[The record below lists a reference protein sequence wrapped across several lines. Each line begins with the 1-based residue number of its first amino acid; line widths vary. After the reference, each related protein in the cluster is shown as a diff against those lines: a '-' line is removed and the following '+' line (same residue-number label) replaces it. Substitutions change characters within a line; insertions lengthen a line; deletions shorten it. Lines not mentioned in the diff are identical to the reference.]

1 MQQLDLDA
9 VTAERWGYLNRAL
22 ASDAIDAFVDATVH
36 RIAMC
41 PPAAVR
47 LTKEVISMANGPVK
61 DGLREENFR
70 FRQLMASEASLA
82 SVRAFLD
89 LGGETREGEMRIEQL
104 LGDVLEHMH
113 H

>member
-1 MQQLDLDA
+1 
-9 VTAERWGYLNRAL
+9 
-22 ASDAIDAFVDATVH
+22 
-36 RIAMC
+36 
-41 PPAAVR
+41 
-47 LTKEVISMANGPVK
+47 MANGPVK

>member
-1 MQQLDLDA
+1 
-9 VTAERWGYLNRAL
+9 
-22 ASDAIDAFVDATVH
+22 
-36 RIAMC
+36 
-41 PPAAVR
+41 
-47 LTKEVISMANGPVK
+47 
-61 DGLREENFR
+61 
-70 FRQLMASEASLA
+70 MASEASLA